1 MITFLLTIPLL
12 LMSMLPTGGLRN
24 HPPVAMADQYFLLF
38 NPSPVVEIPV
48 LENDT
53 DPDGD
58 VLHVAALLAT
68 EGGTAQILD
77 DGTVR
82 VYLDWSREVYEPEG
96 LVAYG
101 TYIVSDG
108 TAGSTAIWSVWYWPF
123 MLP

>member
-1 MITFLLTIPLL
+1 MITFLLAIPLV
-12 LMSMLPTGGLRN
+12 LMSMLSSGVPHN
-24 HPPVAMADQYFLLF
+24 HPPVAVADQYFLLF
-38 NPSPVVEIPV
+38 YPLPVVDIPV

-58 VLHVAALLAT
+58 VLHVTALLAT

-77 DGTVR
+77 DGSVR
-82 VYLDWSREVYEPEG
+82 VVLDWSREVYEPEG

-101 TYIVSDG
+101 TYVVSDG
-108 TAGSTAIWSVWYWPF
+108 AAGSTAVWSVWYWPV